1 MADKDLTPSVQEAW
15 DKNQWMS
22 VKGLEIPINIEPPI
36 EALQSLLEAIN
47 AVLDFSLFV
56 LDFIKAFVRDFLN
69 PLLSIVKRIIA
80 LLKALLSDLRQI
92 GFYFTSDRALF
103 DDVDQLLGGF
113 PAFERR
119 MLARLTNE
127 EDLNR
132 PNFSPQS
139 ACFGLYIYGDT
150 SIGNVNISKIIAN
163 IEKFIN
169 FFTRKK
175 ARKVAEVTNISARGV
190 KVREGLFSDPTGDA
204 VEIQWQ
210 VASNS
215 GAATVGGFIIEISTE
230 LSGYY
235 LAYDAEL
242 TGATVI
248 DGKAKR
254 VRGLVTD
261 TNDKTNLRI
270 FGGAGLL
277 QGITETDQVKYN
289 VIPNPNS
296 VGIELTTFQETEGKL
311 QRTYFVPMY
320 PLSMDNSQ
328 NFKVEIPYEDLPE
341 GYDLETSSE
350 TPRGKIAIRVRTVG
364 VDARKKI
371 MDNSGI
377 TEQSSAL
384 FRTPKAYHEGLN
396 LKYAL
401 FTKDSL
407 SDKGDTL
414 AFTSVPIEG
423 VKASLQTGGK
433 DLRDVSPPSQPITI
447 SVTSISDDFR
457 DMCFYAVMTAIL
469 RGYDI
474 LKKTVDDKEVFVNPA
489 IASLMPTINMEVMG
503 MQTSKRYKG
512 SGEFGRRVK
521 RDVNRALDKAFETV
535 RCTETLQQTLLD
547 SADGITPVKEGIA
560 EIKETFAF
568 DKKEKKDKKETFDKK
583 IKIDRL
589 YGTVAQAFKEVFA
602 DKKQRLLQED
612 NIGTRFK
619 NMKTLASSDAPL
631 LLEALKDSI
640 SKNAEVKEAQNL
652 VEKAKFYSVPNTDNV
667 LSTDNDKGEFDPE
680 EEAFILAILN
690 LLFGSKQLDG
700 SSNWEVFRLFPQ
712 GIPFV
717 ENIMGKTIN
726 FMETLQETLE
736 SFGKKILKAI
746 EAIEDKIKRI
756 QQIINLINMFL
767 ELLKGFT
774 LELGVPLYALAHT
787 ANGTDELVT
796 QLLSSGLKPIS
807 EDTNETH
814 AAGMLLVAG
823 GLPSILLELLVKM
836 LISEE
841 E

>member
-1 MADKDLTPSVQEAW
+1 MADKDLTPTVQEAW

-22 VKGLEIPINIEPPI
+22 VKGLEIPINIERPI

-56 LDFIKAFVRDFLN
+56 LDFIKAFVRGFLN

-169 FFTRKK
+169 FFVRKK
-175 ARKVAEVTNISARGV
+175 ARKVAEVTNVSARGV

-215 GAATVGGFIIEISTE
+215 GANAVGGFIIEISTE

-261 TNDKTNLRI
+261 TNDNTNLRI
-270 FGGAGLL
+270 FGGL
-277 QGITETDQVKYN
+277 QGITETDQVLYN

-296 VGIELTTFQETEGKL
+296 EGIALTKFQLAEGKL

-341 GYDLETSSE
+341 GYDLKTSSDA
-350 TPRGKIAIRVRTVG
+350 PRGKIAIRVRTVG

-371 MDNSGI
+371 MDNSAI
-377 TEQSSAL
+377 EEQSVAL
-384 FRTPKAYHEGLN
+384 FRTPKAYHEGLD

-401 FTKDSL
+401 FTEDSL
-407 SDKGDTL
+407 SEEGEKT
-414 AFTSVPIEG
+414 AFTSVPIGG
-423 VKASLQTGGK
+423 VRASLQTGGK
-433 DLRDVSPPSQPITI
+433 DLEDVSPPSQPITI
-447 SVTSISDDFR
+447 NVTGISEDFR

-474 LKKTVDDKEVFVNPA
+474 LKKTVENKEVFVNPA

-503 MQTSKRYKG
+503 MQTSDRYKNG
-512 SGEFGRRVK
+512 KEFGRRVK
-521 RDVNRALDKAFETV
+521 RNVNRALDKAFETV

-547 SADGITPVKEGIA
+547 SAESITPVKEGIA
-560 EIKETFAF
+560 EIKETFYTS
-568 DKKEKKDKKETFDKK
+568 DE
-583 IKIDRL
+583 KIDSL
-589 YGTVAQAFKEVFA
+589 YGTVAQAFKKHFA
-602 DKKQRLLQED
+602 NRKQRLLQED
-612 NIGTRFK
+612 NIRSRF
-619 NMKTLASSDAPL
+619 NAMKTSASSDAPL
-631 LLEALKDSI
+631 LLETIKDSL
-640 SKNAEVKEAQNL
+640 SERAEVKEARNL
-652 VEKAKFYSVPNTDNV
+652 VEKAKFYSAPNTDNV
-667 LSTDNDKGEFDPE
+667 LGTDNDKGEFDPE

-690 LLFGSKQLDG
+690 LLFGSKKLDG
-700 SSNWEVFRLFPQ
+700 SSNWEVLRLFPQ

-717 ENIMGKTIN
+717 EDIMGSTIN

-746 EAIEDKIKRI
+746 DAIEDKIKRI

-774 LELGVPLYALAHT
+774 LELSVPLYALAHT

-823 GLPSILLELLVKM
+823 GLPSILLEFLVKM

>member
-1 MADKDLTPSVQEAW
+1 MADKDLTPTIQEAW

-119 MLARLTNE
+119 MLTRLTNE

-163 IEKFIN
+163 IEKFLN
-169 FFTRKK
+169 FFVEKK
-175 ARKVAEVTNISARGV
+175 ARKVAEVTNVSARGV

-215 GAATVGGFIIEISTE
+215 GANAVGGFIIEISTE

-261 TNDKTNLRI
+261 TNDNTNLRI
-270 FGGAGLL
+270 FGGVGIL
-277 QGITETDQVKYN
+277 QGITETEQVLYN

-296 VGIELTTFQETEGKL
+296 EGIALNKFQEAEGKL

-341 GYDLETSSE
+341 GYDLKTSSDA
-350 TPRGKIAIRVRTVG
+350 PRGKIAIRVRTVG

-371 MDNSGI
+371 MDNSAI
-377 TEQSSAL
+377 EEQSTAL
-384 FRTPKAYHEGLN
+384 FRTPKAYHEGLD
-396 LKYAL
+396 LKHAL
-401 FTKDSL
+401 FTDDSL
-407 SDKGDTL
+407 SEEGEKT
-414 AFTSVPIEG
+414 AFTSVPIGG
-423 VKASLQTGGK
+423 VRASLQTGGK
-433 DLRDVSPPSQPITI
+433 DLKDVSPPSQPITI
-447 SVTSISDDFR
+447 NVTSISEDFR

-474 LKKTVDDKEVFVNPA
+474 LKKTVEDKEVFVNPD

-503 MQTSKRYKG
+503 MQTSDRYKNG
-512 SGEFGRRVK
+512 KEFGRRVK
-521 RDVNRALDKAFETV
+521 RNVNRALDKAFETV

-547 SADGITPVKEGIA
+547 SAESITLVKEGIA
-560 EIKETFAF
+560 EIKDTFYTS
-568 DKKEKKDKKETFDKK
+568 DE
-583 IKIDRL
+583 KIDSL
-589 YGTVAQAFKEVFA
+589 YGTVAQAFKEHFA
-602 DKKQRLLQED
+602 NRKQRLLQED
-612 NIGTRFK
+612 NIRSRF
-619 NMKTLASSDAPL
+619 NVMKTSASSDAPL
-631 LLEALKDSI
+631 LLETIKDSL
-640 SKNAEVKEAQNL
+640 SERAEVKEAKNL
-652 VEKAKFYSVPNTDNV
+652 VEKAKFYSVQNTANV
-667 LSTDNDKGEFDPE
+667 LDTDNDKGEFDPE

-690 LLFGSKQLDG
+690 LLFGSKKLDG
-700 SSNWEVFRLFPQ
+700 SSNWEVLRLFPQ
-712 GIPFV
+712 GISFV
-717 ENIMGKTIN
+717 EDIMGSTIN

-746 EAIEDKIKRI
+746 DAIEDKIKRI

-774 LELGVPLYALAHT
+774 LELSAPLYALAHT

-823 GLPSILLELLVKM
+823 GLPSILLEFLVKM

>member
-1 MADKDLTPSVQEAW
+1 MADKDLTPTVQEAW

-22 VKGLEIPINIEPPI
+22 VKGLEIPLNIEPPI

-163 IEKFIN
+163 IEKFLN
-169 FFTRKK
+169 FLFTKK

-190 KVREGLFSDPTGDA
+190 KVRDGVLSDPTGDA

-261 TNDKTNLRI
+261 TNDNTNLRI

-296 VGIELTTFQETEGKL
+296 VGIKLTQFQEAEGKL

-328 NFKVEIPYEDLPE
+328 NFKVAIPYEDLPE
-341 GYDLETSSE
+341 GYDLETSSDV
-350 TPRGKIAIRVRTVG
+350 PRGKIAIRVRTVG

-371 MDNSGI
+371 LENSGI

-407 SDKGDTL
+407 SEKGDTL
-414 AFTSVPIEG
+414 TFTSVPIEG

-457 DMCFYAVMTAIL
+457 DMCFYAVITAIL

-474 LKKTVDDKEVFVNPA
+474 LKKTVDGKEVFVNPA

-503 MQTSKRYKG
+503 MQTSKRYKR
-512 SGEFGRRVK
+512 SGKFGRRVK

-547 SADGITPVKEGIA
+547 SAEGITPVKEGIT
-560 EIKETFAF
+560 EIKETF
-568 DKKEKKDKKETFDKK
+568 DTKK
-583 IKIDRL
+583 IDSI

-619 NMKTLASSDAPL
+619 NMKTLASIDAPF
-631 LLEALKDSI
+631 LLETIKDSM
-640 SKNAEVKEAQNL
+640 SERAEVKEAQNL
-652 VEKAKFYSVPNTDNV
+652 VEKAKFYSVQNTANV
-667 LSTDNDKGEFDPE
+667 LGTDNDKGEFDPE

-700 SSNWEVFRLFPQ
+700 SSNWEVLRLFPQ

-717 ENIMGKTIN
+717 EDIMGKTIN

-774 LELGVPLYALAHT
+774 LELSAPIYALAHT

-814 AAGMLLVAG
+814 ATGMLLVAG

>member
-1 MADKDLTPSVQEAW
+1 MADKDLTPTVQEAW

-22 VKGLEIPINIEPPI
+22 VKGLEIPINIERPI

-56 LDFIKAFVRDFLN
+56 LDFIKAFVRGFLN

-169 FFTRKK
+169 FFVRKK
-175 ARKVAEVTNISARGV
+175 ARKVAEVTNVSARGV

-215 GAATVGGFIIEISTE
+215 GANAVGGFIIEISTE

-261 TNDKTNLRI
+261 TNDNTNLRI
-270 FGGAGLL
+270 FGGL
-277 QGITETDQVKYN
+277 QGITETDQVLYN

-296 VGIELTTFQETEGKL
+296 EGIALTKFQLAEGKL

-341 GYDLETSSE
+341 GYDLKTSSDA
-350 TPRGKIAIRVRTVG
+350 PRGKIAIRVRTVG

-371 MDNSGI
+371 MDNSAI
-377 TEQSSAL
+377 EEQSVAL
-384 FRTPKAYHEGLN
+384 FRTPKAYHEGLD

-401 FTKDSL
+401 FTEDSL
-407 SDKGDTL
+407 SEEGEKT
-414 AFTSVPIEG
+414 AFTSVPIGG
-423 VKASLQTGGK
+423 VRASLQTGGK
-433 DLRDVSPPSQPITI
+433 DLEDVSPPSQPITI
-447 SVTSISDDFR
+447 NVTGISEDFR

-474 LKKTVDDKEVFVNPA
+474 LKKTVENKEVFVNPA

-503 MQTSKRYKG
+503 MQTSDRYKNG
-512 SGEFGRRVK
+512 KEFGRRVK
-521 RDVNRALDKAFETV
+521 RNVNRALDKAFETV

-547 SADGITPVKEGIA
+547 SAESITPVKEGIA
-560 EIKETFAF
+560 EIKETFYTS
-568 DKKEKKDKKETFDKK
+568 DE
-583 IKIDRL
+583 KIDSL
-589 YGTVAQAFKEVFA
+589 YGTVAQAFKKHFA
-602 DKKQRLLQED
+602 NRKQRLLQED
-612 NIGTRFK
+612 NIRSRF
-619 NMKTLASSDAPL
+619 NAMKTSASSDAPL
-631 LLEALKDSI
+631 LLETIKDSL
-640 SKNAEVKEAQNL
+640 SERAEVKEARNL

-667 LSTDNDKGEFDPE
+667 LGTDNDKGEFDPE

-690 LLFGSKQLDG
+690 LLFGSKKLDG
-700 SSNWEVFRLFPQ
+700 SSNWEVLRLFPQ

-717 ENIMGKTIN
+717 EDIMGSTIN

-746 EAIEDKIKRI
+746 DAIEDKIKRI

-774 LELGVPLYALAHT
+774 LELSVPLYALAHT

-823 GLPSILLELLVKM
+823 GLPSILLEFLVKM